1 VLEVRDISK
10 WFGGNPVLHDI
21 TFRIEQG
28 EVVGLIGPNG
38 AGKTTLFN
46 VLSGFY
52 RSKTGAIRFKGE
64 EISRLNP
71 EDICRKGLCRTFQI
85 TKPFSNLTVFNNVV
99 IGALSRERG
108 IRQAEKKADEI
119 LDLVE
124 MTSKRDLLGR
134 SLTIADRKRLEV
146 ARALATSPDL
156 LLLDEVMAGLNPN
169 ELKGMI
175 DLVKRLTELG
185 ITLFVIEHIMTVI
198 MGISDRII
206 ALDHGELICEGPPK
220 KVADDPKVLKA
231 YLGEDYVAAQG

>member
-169 ELKGMI
+169 A
-175 DLVKRLTELG
+175 TN
-185 ITLFVIEHIMTVI
+185 
-198 MGISDRII
+198 
-206 ALDHGELICEGPPK
+206 
-220 KVADDPKVLKA
+220 
-231 YLGEDYVAAQG
+231 